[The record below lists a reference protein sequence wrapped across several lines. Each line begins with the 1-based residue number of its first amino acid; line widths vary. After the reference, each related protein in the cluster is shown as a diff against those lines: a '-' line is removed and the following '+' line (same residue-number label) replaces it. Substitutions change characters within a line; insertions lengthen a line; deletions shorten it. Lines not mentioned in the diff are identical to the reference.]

1 MKIIK
6 NIFKHELYLIFFLV
20 FTETLRRLMGASE
33 NVAVGLKQSIIMII
47 AVAILS
53 VIEQI
58 IKDKMKKDKKTA

>member
-1 MKIIK
+1 LKIIK

-20 FTETLRRLMGASE
+20 FTEIIRRLMGASE
-33 NVAVGLKQSIIMII
+33 NVSVGLKQSIIMII

-58 IKDKMKKDKKTA
+58 IKDKMKKDNKTA